1 MIKELLEEDKEDKA
15 AAAAGS
21 QKKKTGGQG
30 TVSSCKTATCLRGG
44 KTLAGKTITLELV
57 LHRVES
63 SDAIDMVK
71 TIIHE
76 GIPPDQPPLIFTGKQ
91 LDGMH
96 TLADYNMQKE
106 SILHLVLRAT
116 EAEEA
121 GAVAAG
127 VRVAASSTPAGRC
140 RTRS

>member
-1 MIKELLEEDKEDKA
+1 VIKKLLEEDEEEKA

-21 QKKKTGGQG
+21 QKKSNEKKTGGQG
-30 TVSSCKTATCLRGG
+30 TVSACKTAPRVRGG
-44 KTLAGKTITLELV
+44 KTLTGKTITLELV

-63 SDAIDMVK
+63 SDTIDMVK
-71 TIIHE
+71 TMIQEKE
-76 GIPPDQPPLIFTGKQ
+76 GIPPDQQRRIFAGKH
-91 LDGMH
+91 LEGRR

-127 VRVAASSTPAGRC
+127 ARVVCSSK
-140 RTRS
+140 